1 MKRLYANQQKCS
13 KHNDTKNC
21 KAIFEYIIKLNN
33 KYLEHEAQRPNKE
46 QY

>member
-13 KHNDTKNC
+13 KHNDAKYG
-21 KAIFEYIIKLNN
+21 KAIFEYIIKLDN
-33 KYLEHEAQRPNKE
+33 KYLEHEAQRPNKK